1 MMWNAFSPLYTNSN
15 KEGFTRIQHCDDCFD
30 ILGTPGYYHFLW
42 CVASI
47 DHYNLI
53 GRHIVQHEIGIE
65 WQRRDRTLIEW
76 ERIIQL
82 HILFLV
88 LPNTS
93 IILNWLADMI
103 IGTPSP
109 SPSTRSSMVNW
120 SSNSPFN
127 RMILSSISRNRN
139 INQPNRDN
147 TVCRYPP
154 PIDSSGWWDRQ
165 WLSWWADCCSGWQSS
180 DRKIGPTMNT
190 LGSLGDLKWNQ
201 SRSNRRTKQVEWPY
215 IL

>member
-15 KEGFTRIQHCDDCFD
+15 KEGFTRIQHCNDCFD

-65 WQRRDRTLIEW
+65 WQRWDRTLIEW

-109 SPSTRSSMVNW
+109 SPSTRSSVVNW

-139 INQPNRDN
+139 INQPNRDIM
-147 TVCRYPP
+147 VCRYPP
-154 PIDSSGWWDRQ
+154 QCGCNQQLDRQ
-165 WLSWWADCCSGWQSS
+165 
-180 DRKIGPTMNT
+180 
-190 LGSLGDLKWNQ
+190 
-201 SRSNRRTKQVEWPY
+201 
-215 IL
+215 